1 MNPFQAY
8 VFDIAVLL
16 LAAIALILLVRKPLH
31 AILLELCGAEHRASF
46 WERLYDAAVILGV
59 LFFSFWA
66 PPLPEPGSA
75 TVAFEGLSVGARGK
89 SNKLL
94 AHIEDVDG
102 FDDLVV
108 QIEDDDR
115 VFDAGDTTALLTGL
129 MYDGT
134 PFQGTGSICIVP

>member
-8 VFDIAVLL
+8 VFGIAALL

-75 TVAFEGLSVGARGK
+75 TIAFEDYFGLLRAGSFA
-89 SNKLL
+89 LL
-94 AHIEDVDG
+94 ASLGVLAFLMLVFISKHDRRIET
-102 FDDLVV
+102 
-108 QIEDDDR
+108 QS
-115 VFDAGDTTALLTGL
+115 
-129 MYDGT
+129 
-134 PFQGTGSICIVP
+134 GSRRSERRYGSGPDPA